1 MRVFNGLDNWFGA
14 NRSRR
19 FVSYYKAP
27 INISYAFF
35 LFSRADGFSDF
46 ASLVFILPNVKD
58 QTRPQ
63 LARSVRKHNP

>member
-14 NRSRR
+14 NRSRC
-19 FVSYYKAP
+19 FASYYSAP
-27 INISYAFF
+27 ISTSYASVF
-35 LFSRADGFSDF
+35 FSRADGFSDF
-46 ASLVFILPNVKD
+46 ASLVLILPNVKD